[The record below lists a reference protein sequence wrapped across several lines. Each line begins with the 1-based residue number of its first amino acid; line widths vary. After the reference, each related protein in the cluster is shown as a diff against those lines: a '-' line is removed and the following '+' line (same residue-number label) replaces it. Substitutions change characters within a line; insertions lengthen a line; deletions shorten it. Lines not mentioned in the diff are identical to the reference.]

1 MLNDIIQGSVIGPL
15 LFLIFL
21 NDLVELLASAGIS
34 VKVFADDMKIYIR
47 GTSNIDVRRL
57 QTALDL
63 ITQWAQAWQLQDS
76 VDKCYV
82 LNLGTHVCDQF
93 ERLNISS
100 NALVPTCRDLGVNVT
115 SDLVPSVHID
125 RIIVKAHQRVNNI
138 LRCFVSHDRLSL
150 TKAFVTYVWPLLEY
164 NSVMWTP
171 YLKYDIQR
179 VEQVKGALLSACK
192 AYEITHMLT
201 P

>member
-82 LNLGTHVCDQF
+82 LNPVSYTH
-93 ERLNISS
+93 LT
-100 NALVPTCRDLGVNVT
+100 LPT
-115 SDLVPSVHID
+115 
-125 RIIVKAHQRVNNI
+125 I
-138 LRCFVSHDRLSL
+138 LRV
-150 TKAFVTYVWPLLEY
+150 
-164 NSVMWTP
+164 
-171 YLKYDIQR
+171 
-179 VEQVKGALLSACK
+179 
-192 AYEITHMLT
+192 
-201 P
+201 